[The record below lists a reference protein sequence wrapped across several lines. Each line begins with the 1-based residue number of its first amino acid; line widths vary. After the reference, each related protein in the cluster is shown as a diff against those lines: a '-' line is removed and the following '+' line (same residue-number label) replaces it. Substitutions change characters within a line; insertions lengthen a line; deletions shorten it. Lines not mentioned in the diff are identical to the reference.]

1 MEDKIKSIITCDLD
15 GKVETFSEGA
25 EKLFGYTKD
34 EVIGKKRVS
43 DFSPGE
49 VVLGHVVNWLNIAVD
64 KGEWEGETVFIGKD
78 KNEIPSKI
86 KITPTKGKSGEHIGY
101 CGVTTPLADK
111 TADEVRPKISFFT
124 KVFKW
129 MVIMRLPFLSAT
141 FVPIF
146 AGAAVTS
153 MLGEPVSWSWLG
165 LTLLGGAFL
174 HIGTNTSNDYFD
186 HRSGT
191 DAINYNYSN
200 EGLNGGSRSIQMGL
214 ITPKGMLILAIITFA
229 MSAVVGVPLIMKS
242 GLQILWL
249 GLIGFFSG
257 LFYTAPPFKFS
268 SRRGMG
274 EFLIGLNFGPLMVA
288 GSALVQT
295 GRLIPEAFLAGIP
308 IGLLIAAVVYMNEFP
323 DHESDKATGKNT
335 LIVVFGPER
344 ARAGYVALIASAF
357 VSIVIMALNGTL
369 PMLSLIALL
378 AVYFGYTATKTLYKY
393 YNNRLLQPANWGT
406 IIMHSVTGI
415 LLTIGI
421 WLGNSL

>member
-49 VVLGHVVNWLNIAVD
+49 VVLGHVVNWLKIAVD
-64 KGEWEGETVFIGKD
+64 KGEWEGETVFLGKD

-101 CGVTTPLADK
+101 CGVTAPLKDK
-111 TADEVRPKISFFT
+111 TPDEVRPKISFFT
-124 KVFKW
+124 KIFKW

-153 MLGEPVSWSWLG
+153 MLGEHVSWSWLG

-191 DAINYNYSN
+191 DALNYNYSN

-214 ITPKGMLILAIITFA
+214 ITPKGMLTLAIITFA

-308 IGLLIAAVVYMNEFP
+308 IGLLIAAV
-323 DHESDKATGKNT
+323 A
-335 LIVVFGPER
+335 
-344 ARAGYVALIASAF
+344 
-357 VSIVIMALNGTL
+357 VSYTHLTL
-369 PMLSLIALL
+369 P
-378 AVYFGYTATKTLYKY
+378 T
-393 YNNRLLQPANWGT
+393 NRE
-406 IIMHSVTGI
+406 V
-415 LLTIGI
+415 
-421 WLGNSL
+421 